1 MKESLTTIKDQTIH
15 IIESI
20 GISDKWSNTIQS
32 ILAVIILL
40 TVAWIIDRIATKF
53 MRYFIPRIVT
63 KTKNKWDDKFLKN
76 TVFSKIAHFLPGILI
91 ATTYHIIALANIRHF
106 IESMLSTYFIIVFL
120 LLANAVINTINDIYI
135 EHRGSKGMGTI
146 KVYLQL
152 IKVFLFSLGVIAII
166 SIFAD
171 KKFMDILKGIGAI
184 TTILLIVYKDTI
196 MGFVAGIQL
205 SANDMIKIGD
215 WIVLPKDNADGN
227 VIDIGLT
234 TVKIQNWDKTITTV
248 PTYKLVSESIINWR
262 GMQESGARR
271 IKRSISIDIESIHF
285 LSQEEIERYRKIK
298 LLTEYINEKTIEI
311 TEINKAIEDTVNQRK
326 LSNVGTFRMYI
337 ENYLRSMDI
346 VEFDMSFF
354 VRQLQ
359 PTECGLPLEIYMFIK
374 EQRLAYYEKIQA
386 DIFDHIFAMAPEFK
400 LRIFQSPT
408 AYSFSN
414 IGK

>member
-1 MKESLTTIKDQTIH
+1 MKVSLIELKEQTIH
-15 IIESI
+15 ILESM
-20 GISDKWSNTIQS
+20 GISDRWSSTLQS
-32 ILAVIILL
+32 ILAVVVIL
-40 TVAWIIDRIATKF
+40 TVAWLIDKFATKF
-53 MRYFIPRIVT
+53 MRYFIPKIVT
-63 KTKNKWDDKFLKN
+63 KTQNKWDDKFLKN
-76 TVFSKIAHFLPGILI
+76 AVFSKIAHFLPGILI
-91 ATTYHIIALANIRHF
+91 ATTYHIIASEGIRHF
-106 IESMLSTYFIIVFL
+106 IESMLSTYFIVVFL
-120 LLANAVINTINDIYI
+120 LLANAIINAFNDIYI

-171 KKFMDILKGIGAI
+171 KNFMDILKGVGAV

-285 LSQEEIERYRKIK
+285 LSQEEIEKYRKIK
-298 LLTEYINEKTIEI
+298 LLTEYIDSKVTEI
-311 TEINKAIEDTVNQRK
+311 TEINKDIADTVNQRK

-337 ENYLRSMDI
+337 ENYLRNMD
-346 VEFDMSFF
+346 VVDLDMSFF

-359 PTECGLPLEIYMFIK
+359 PNERGLPLEVYIFIK

-386 DIFDHIFAMAPEFK
+386 DIFDHIFAMASEFNI
-400 LRIFQSPT
+400 RIFQSPT